1 MMRTFRPFAAGEDMF
16 DPRHGHDGLP
26 VEEEE
31 YT

>member
-1 MMRTFRPFAAGEDMF
+1 MMRTLPPQPAGENTF

-31 YT
+31 FA

>member
-1 MMRTFRPFAAGEDMF
+1 MMRTLPPKLAGKDMF

-31 YT
+31 YA

>member
-1 MMRTFRPFAAGEDMF
+1 MRMYPPPAGGEDTF
-16 DPRHGHDGLP
+16 DPRHGHDGVP